1 MTSITVDSLQVL
13 ITANAKDL
21 DAKLSN
27 IANQLGDTG
36 KSADKFSKMG
46 TLAFGAVA
54 GAAAALANKG
64 INAITNSIDG
74 AIKRVDTLNNA
85 PKVLQNLGFSAE
97 ESARAIKLI
106 DQGVQ
111 GLPTSLD
118 DIASSLVAI
127 ASSSGLSIDKAT
139 DLTVAFNNMALA
151 GGKGPAEAQRALVQF
166 TQALGRGKF
175 QAQDFNTLMEVMPAQ
190 LNQVAKTLLGASAN
204 SGQLRDA
211 LTSGEISMSQ
221 FNDAVIGLNKEGG
234 ANFASFA
241 DQAKTATGGI
251 ATGWS
256 LVQTAI
262 TRGIASII
270 SAVGSANITAA
281 FGNLRNAVD
290 TTFKAISG
298 FITFIITHK
307 GIFLPLAVGIGTA
320 VAAVT
325 AWHLAITV
333 ATAAQAAFNAVLLLN
348 PIGIVIA
355 AIAALVAGLIYL
367 WNTSDGFRNFF
378 IGMWGAIVTAVQ
390 PVIDIF
396 NAYLLPALQM
406 VWGFIVNQFQKAWED
421 LKKAYEQIKQ
431 TLQPYID
438 QMKGPLMEVLK
449 AVGIAIAVA
458 VIAPLVLLGA
468 AIVAVVTVIAV
479 IVSAIARFIGWIA
492 NLYAELMKVGNLVA
506 GHVANS
512 FSNAWSKIVGVWSA
526 AVGFFS
532 GVASGIVNHLS
543 SLPAKMK
550 EQFDKA
556 VAAIKSIDWG
566 GIGMDIIRGIGNGIA
581 GMGKWLAQKAVEA
594 VNGAKEAIKNFFGI
608 HSPSTVMRD
617 EVGKMIG
624 AGMAIGI
631 DDSSKDVMSSMKD
644 LANVS
649 MGSFDSS
656 VSVQHGFS
664 DFTDSGNAQPLII
677 NVGGERL
684 VDTVIQGI
692 NGRSFLGGSSVINV

>member
-1 MTSITVDSLQVL
+1 MASITVDQLQVL

-64 INAITNSIDG
+64 INMVTNSIDG
-74 AIKRVDTLNNA
+74 AIKRVDTLKNA

-97 ESARAIKLI
+97 ASAKAIKLI
-106 DQGVQ
+106 DKGVQ

-118 DIASSLVAI
+118 EIASSLVAI

-211 LTSGEISMSQ
+211 LTSGEVSMSQ

-262 TRGIASII
+262 TRGIANII
-270 SAVGSANITAA
+270 SAVGSGNITAA

-298 FITFIITHK
+298 FITFIIAHK
-307 GIFLPLAVGIGTA
+307 DIFLPLAVGIGTA
-320 VAAVT
+320 GAALLLYNTYIAVSS
-325 AWHLAITV
+325 A
-333 ATAAQAAFNAVLLLN
+333 ATAAFTAVSAFLTLTMSLQAQGLGIARAAWMALNITMAAN

-355 AIAALVAGLIYL
+355 LVAALVAGLVY
-367 WNTSDGFRNFF
+367 FF
-378 IGMWGAIVTAVQ
+378 TQTETGRKAWGVFTDFLKSAGKNAV
-390 PVIDIF
+390 D
-396 NAYLLPALQM
+396 
-406 VWGFIVNQFQKAWED
+406 FIVNAFSAITGFFTGLWDGIKGIFNGFIDFVKNNWFIILLAVFTGGLALIVGAVVRNWD
-421 LKKAYEQIKQ
+421 SIKQ
-431 TLQPYID
+431 FT
-438 QMKGPLMEVLK
+438 
-449 AVGIAIAVA
+449 
-458 VIAPLVLLGA
+458 
-468 AIVAVVTVIAV
+468 
-479 IVSAIARFIGWIA
+479 S
-492 NLYAELMKVGNLVA
+492 NLI
-506 GHVANS
+506 NS
-512 FSNAWSKIVGVWSA
+512 V
-526 AVGFFS
+526 VGFFNS
-532 GVASGIVNHLS
+532 LPGKVGAAFDSAKNTAVNIWSAIPGWFSGIINSIGNIAKNVISYFRDAFNGAVN
-543 SLPAKMK
+543 
-550 EQFDKA
+550 
-556 VAAIKSIDWG
+556 AIKSINWG
-566 GIGMDIIRGIGNGIA
+566 GIGMDIIKGIGNGIA
-581 GMGKWLAQKAVEA
+581 GMGGWLADKAKAA
-594 VNGAKEAIKNFFGI
+594 VGQAKDQLKKFLGI
-608 HSPSTVMRD
+608 HSPSRVMRD
-617 EVGKMIG
+617 EVGKMM
-624 AGMAIGI
+624 GMGVAEGI
-631 DDSSKDVMSSMKD
+631 DASTRNVMSSMKD

-649 MGSFDSS
+649 VGNFDSS
-656 VSVQHGFS
+656 VNVQHGFS
-664 DFTDSGNAQPLII
+664 DFTDSGNTQPLII

-684 VDTVIQGI
+684 VDTIIQGI

>member
-1 MTSITVDSLQVL
+1 MASITVDQLQVL

-27 IANQLGDTG
+27 IANQLSDTG
-36 KSADKFSKMG
+36 KNADKFGKMG

-64 INAITNSIDG
+64 INMITSSIDG
-74 AIKRVDTLNNA
+74 AIKRVDTLKNA
-85 PKVLQNLGFSAE
+85 PSVLQNLGFSAE

-106 DQGVQ
+106 DKGVQ

-118 DIASSLVAI
+118 EIASSLVAI

-211 LTSGEISMSQ
+211 LTSGEVSMSQ
-221 FNDAVIGLNKEGG
+221 FNDAIIGLNKEGG

-262 TRGIASII
+262 TRGIANII

-290 TTFKAISG
+290 TTFQAISG

-307 GIFLPLAVGIGTA
+307 DIFLPLAVGIGTV

-325 AWHLAITV
+325 AWHIATAI

-348 PIGIVIA
+348 PIGIVVA
-355 AIAALVAGLIYL
+355 AIAALVAGLVYFFTQTETGRKAWGVFTDFLMSAGKGAVDFIINAFSAITGFFTGL
-367 WNTSDGFRNFF
+367 WDG
-378 IGMWGAIVTAVQ
+378 IKG
-390 PVIDIF
+390 IF
-396 NAYLLPALQM
+396 NGFVDFVKNNWFIILLAVFTGGLAL
-406 VWGFIVNQFQKAWED
+406 IVGAVVRNWD
-421 LKKAYEQIKQ
+421 SIKQ
-431 TLQPYID
+431 FT
-438 QMKGPLMEVLK
+438 
-449 AVGIAIAVA
+449 
-458 VIAPLVLLGA
+458 
-468 AIVAVVTVIAV
+468 
-479 IVSAIARFIGWIA
+479 S
-492 NLYAELMKVGNLVA
+492 NLI
-506 GHVANS
+506 NS
-512 FSNAWSKIVGVWSA
+512 V
-526 AVGFFS
+526 VGFFNS
-532 GVASGIVNHLS
+532 LPGKVGEAFNSAKNTAVNIWNAIPGWFSGIIKSIGDV
-543 SLPAKMK
+543 AKNVIG
-550 EQFDKA
+550 FFRDAFNGA
-556 VAAIKSIDWG
+556 VDAIKSIDWG
-566 GIGMDIIRGIGNGIA
+566 SIGKNIIEGIGNGIA
-581 GMGKWLAQKAVEA
+581 NMGKWLAQKAVEA
-594 VNGAKEAIKNFFGI
+594 VNNAKEAIKNFFGI
-608 HSPSTVMRD
+608 HSPSRVMRD

-656 VSVQHGFS
+656 VNVQHGFS
-664 DFTDSGNAQPLII
+664 DFTDSSNSQPLII

-692 NGRSFLGGSSVINV
+692 NGRSFLNGASVINV

>member
-1 MTSITVDSLQVL
+1 MQVL

-64 INAITNSIDG
+64 INMITNSIDG

-106 DQGVQ
+106 DKGVQ

-118 DIASSLVAI
+118 EIASSLVAI
-127 ASSSGLSIDKAT
+127 ASSSGLGIDEAT
-139 DLTVAFNNMALA
+139 KLTVAFNNMALA

-211 LTSGEISMSQ
+211 LTSGEVSMKD
-221 FNDAVIGLNKEGG
+221 FNDAVINLNTKGG
-234 ANFASFA
+234 SNFASFA

-262 TRGIASII
+262 TRGIANII
-270 SAVGSANITAA
+270 KAVGSGNITAA
-281 FGNLRNAVD
+281 FGNLRTAVD

-298 FITFIITHK
+298 FITFIIKHK
-307 GIFLPLAVGIGTA
+307 DIFLPLAVGIGTA
-320 VAAVT
+320 GAALLLYNTYVKVST
-325 AWHLAITV
+325 AITAAHLAING
-333 ATAAQAAFNAVLLLN
+333 FLNAVILLQAQNVGVARAAWLLLNGTLLAN
-348 PIGIVIA
+348 PIGIIIA
-355 AIAALVAGLIYL
+355 LVAALVAGLAY
-367 WNTSDGFRNFF
+367 FF
-378 IGMWGAIVTAVQ
+378 TQTETGRKAWGVFTDFLKSAGKGAV
-390 PVIDIF
+390 D
-396 NAYLLPALQM
+396 
-406 VWGFIVNQFQKAWED
+406 FIVNAFSAITGFFTGLWDTVKGVFNGFVDFVKNNWFLILLHVFTGGLSTILGLVIRNWD
-421 LKKAYEQIKQ
+421 SIKQ
-431 TLQPYID
+431 FT
-438 QMKGPLMEVLK
+438 
-449 AVGIAIAVA
+449 
-458 VIAPLVLLGA
+458 
-468 AIVAVVTVIAV
+468 
-479 IVSAIARFIGWIA
+479 S
-492 NLYAELMKVGNLVA
+492 NLI
-506 GHVANS
+506 NS
-512 FSNAWSKIVGVWSA
+512 V
-526 AVGFFS
+526 VGFFNS
-532 GVASGIVNHLS
+532 LPGKVGAAFDSAKNTAVNIWNAIPGWFSGIINSIGNIAKNVIGFFRDAFNGAVN
-543 SLPAKMK
+543 
-550 EQFDKA
+550 
-556 VAAIKSIDWG
+556 AIKSINWG

-581 GMGKWLAQKAVEA
+581 GMAGWLADKAKAA
-594 VNGAKEAIKNFFGI
+594 VGAAKDQLKSFLGI
-608 HSPSTVMRD
+608 HSPSRVMRD
-617 EVGKMIG
+617 EVGKMM
-624 AGMAIGI
+624 GMGVAEGI
-631 DDSSKDVMSSMKD
+631 DASTHNVMSSMKD

-656 VSVQHGFS
+656 VNVQHGFS
-664 DFTDSGNAQPLII
+664 DFTDSGNSQPLII

-684 VDTVIQGI
+684 VDTVINGI
-692 NGRSFLGGSSVINV
+692 NGRSFLGGASVINV

>member
-21 DAKLSN
+21 DAKLAN

-64 INAITNSIDG
+64 INMITNSIDG
-74 AIKRVDTLNNA
+74 AIKRVDTLKNA

-97 ESARAIKLI
+97 ESARAVKLI
-106 DQGVQ
+106 DKGVQ

-118 DIASSLVAI
+118 EIASSLVAI

-211 LTSGEISMSQ
+211 LTSGEVSMKD
-221 FNDAVIGLNKEGG
+221 FNDAVINLNTKGG
-234 ANFASFA
+234 SNFASFA

-262 TRGIASII
+262 TRGIANII
-270 SAVGSANITAA
+270 SAVGSGNITAA
-281 FGNLRNAVD
+281 FGNLRTAVD
-290 TTFKAISG
+290 TTFQAISG
-298 FITFIITHK
+298 FITFIITYK
-307 GIFLPLAVGIGTA
+307 DIFLPLAVGIGTV

-325 AWHLAITV
+325 AWHI
-333 ATAAQAAFNAVLLLN
+333 ATSIAAAAQAAFNAVLLLN
-348 PIGIVIA
+348 PIGVVVA
-355 AIAALVAGLIYL
+355 AIAALVAGLVYFFTQTETGRKAWGVFTDFLMSAGKGAVDFIINAFSAITGFFTGL
-367 WNTSDGFRNFF
+367 WDG
-378 IGMWGAIVTAVQ
+378 IKG
-390 PVIDIF
+390 IF
-396 NAYLLPALQM
+396 N
-406 VWGFIVNQFQKAWED
+406 GFIDFVKNNWFIILLAVFTGGLALIVGAVVRNWD
-421 LKKAYEQIKQ
+421 SIKQ
-431 TLQPYID
+431 FT
-438 QMKGPLMEVLK
+438 
-449 AVGIAIAVA
+449 
-458 VIAPLVLLGA
+458 
-468 AIVAVVTVIAV
+468 
-479 IVSAIARFIGWIA
+479 S
-492 NLYAELMKVGNLVA
+492 NLI
-506 GHVANS
+506 NS
-512 FSNAWSKIVGVWSA
+512 V
-526 AVGFFS
+526 VGFFNS
-532 GVASGIVNHLS
+532 LPGKIGAAFTSAKNTVVNIWNAIPGWFSGIISNIGNTANNVVKYFKD
-543 SLPAKMK
+543 A
-550 EQFDKA
+550 FDKA
-556 VAAIKSIDWG
+556 VTAIKSIDWG
-566 GIGMDIIRGIGNGIA
+566 SIGKNIIEGIGNGIA
-581 GMGKWLAQKAVEA
+581 NMGKWLAQKAVEA
-594 VNGAKEAIKNFFGI
+594 VNNAKEAIKNFFGI
-608 HSPSTVMRD
+608 HSPSRVMRD

-631 DDSSKDVMSSMKD
+631 DDSSKDVMKSMKD

-649 MGSFDSS
+649 IGSFDSS

-664 DFTDSGNAQPLII
+664 DFTDSGNSQPLII